1 MLFNSYIFVFAFL
14 PLTLAGYFLLAR
26 RDHRLSAAWMALVS
40 VAFYGYWNVAFV
52 PLLLGSIAFNFLVG
66 GAIAQAR
73 DAGSA
78 ARARLL
84 LAAGI
89 TADLLLLGYF
99 KYAGFL
105 VANANALAGTGFH
118 VPQIVL
124 PLGISFFTFTQIAFL
139 VDASRGLAREY
150 SVSHYTLF
158 VSYFPHL
165 IAGPILHH
173 KEMIPQFR
181 DPDRYRFSSANFSR
195 GLTYFALGLF
205 KKVVLADG
213 VARFVAPGFR
223 LAAEGAPLGFAEAW
237 LGALSYTLQLYFD
250 FSGYCDM
257 AVGLSWMFNIRLP
270 FNFDSPYKAT
280 NIIDFWRRWHMTLS
294 RFLRDYLYIALGGN
308 RRGRIRRYVNLLL
321 TMLLGGLWHG
331 ASWTFVAWGAL
342 HGTYLMIN
350 HAWRAV
356 RGEDRP
362 ASRLGTVA
370 ARALTLLAVIVAWVF
385 FRADSV
391 QAAVGMLQSMAGLHG
406 IRLPES
412 VGAHLPAGISHWL
425 GTVGVQ
431 FSGLGPAYG
440 GPAQVVW
447 VVVLMI
453 ACQVLPNSQQW
464 IDREGRPAGD
474 TRVTGWLHWAPRP
487 LYAAVFGLVCAWC
500 ILHFGRL
507 SEFLYFQF

>member
-1 MLFNSYIFVFAFL
+1 MLFNSYSFLFAFL

-26 RDHRLSAAWMALVS
+26 RDHRQSAVWMAVMS
-40 VAFYGYWNVAFV
+40 VAFYGYWNVAYV
-52 PLLLGSIAFNFLVG
+52 PLLLASIVFNFRVG
-66 GAIAQAR
+66 GAIAR
-73 DAGSA
+73 A
-78 ARARLL
+78 AERSDPRRTRLL
-84 LAAGI
+84 LAAGV
-89 TADLLLLGYF
+89 TANLLLLGYF

-105 VANANALAGTGFH
+105 IANLDAAGAHFV

-139 VDASRGLAREY
+139 VDAARGLAREY
-150 SVSHYTLF
+150 SFSHYTLF

-181 DPDRYRFSSANFSR
+181 DPANYRFNSDNFSR

-213 VARFVAPGFR
+213 VARFVAPGFQMV
-223 LAAEGAPLGFAEAW
+223 ANGTPLDFIEAW
-237 LGALSYTLQLYFD
+237 LCALSYTLQLYFD

-257 AVGLSWMFNIRLP
+257 AVGLSWLFNVRLP

-308 RRGRIRRYVNLLL
+308 RRGRARRYVNLLL

-331 ASWTFVAWGAL
+331 ASWTFVVWGAL
-342 HGTYLMIN
+342 HGVYLMIN
-350 HAWRAV
+350 HAWQAM
-356 RGEDRP
+356 RGPDHT
-362 ASRLGTVA
+362 ASRAGRIA

-385 FRADSV
+385 FRASSV
-391 QAAVGMLQSMAGLHG
+391 QAAGSMLYSMTGL
-406 IRLPES
+406 R
-412 VGAHLPAGISHWL
+412 GAHLPR
-425 GTVGVQ
+425 
-431 FSGLGPAYG
+431 GLGSLLGDHMRQPLEAAGLHFDGWGAAYG
-440 GPAQVVW
+440 GLVQVIW
-447 VVVLMI
+447 VVLLMA
-453 ACQVLPNSQQW
+453 ACLLLPNTQEW
-464 IDREGRPAGD
+464 IEGRGGRSAERLLGPF
-474 TRVTGWLHWAPRP
+474 RVWTPHPV
-487 LYAAVFGLVCAWC
+487 YAAVLGLAAAWC
-500 ILHFGRL
+500 VLHFGRL

>member
-1 MLFNSYIFVFAFL
+1 MLFNSYSFVFAFL

-26 RDHRLSAAWMALVS
+26 SDYRHSALWMAVMS
-40 VAFYGYWNVAFV
+40 VAFYGYWNIAFV
-52 PLLLGSIAFNFLVG
+52 PLLLASIVFNFFIG
-66 GAIAQAR
+66 GAIARAR
-73 DAGSA
+73 EAGA
-78 ARARLL
+78 APRTRLL
-84 LAAGI
+84 LTAGVS
-89 TADLLLLGYF
+89 ADLLLLGYF

-105 VANANALAGTGFH
+105 VANVNELAGSGLH
-118 VPQIVL
+118 VPQIIL

-139 VDASRGLAREY
+139 VDAARGLAREY
-150 SVSHYTLF
+150 SFSHYTLF

-181 DPDRYRFSSANFSR
+181 DPANYRFDSANFSR

-205 KKVVLADG
+205 KKVALADG
-213 VARFVAPGFR
+213 VARFVAPGFQI
-223 LAAEGAPLGFAEAW
+223 AAQGGQLGFVEAW
-237 LGALSYTLQLYFD
+237 LSVLSYTLQLYFD

-257 AVGLSWMFNIRLP
+257 AVGLSWMFNVRLP
-270 FNFDSPYKAT
+270 FNFDSPYKAV

-308 RRGRIRRYVNLLL
+308 RHGSARRYLNLLL

-350 HAWRAV
+350 HGWRV
-356 RGEDRP
+356 LRGEDRP
-362 ASRLGTVA
+362 ATRSGTVA

-391 QAAVGMLQSMAGLHG
+391 HAAFGMVQSMAGLHG
-406 IRLPES
+406 ISLPQ
-412 VGAHLPAGISHWL
+412 GLGHLLPASVT
-425 GTVGVQ
+425 GTLAAAGVQ
-431 FSGLGPAYG
+431 FSGFGPAYG
-440 GPAQVVW
+440 GPLQIVW
-447 VVVLMI
+447 VAALMLV
-453 ACQVLPNSQQW
+453 CQALPNTQEW
-464 IDREGRPAGD
+464 IESGAIHTDAQPA
-474 TRVTGWLHWAPRP
+474 TGWRRWTPRP
-487 LYAAVFGLVCAWC
+487 VYAMVLGLVCAWC
-500 ILHFGRL
+500 VLHFGRL